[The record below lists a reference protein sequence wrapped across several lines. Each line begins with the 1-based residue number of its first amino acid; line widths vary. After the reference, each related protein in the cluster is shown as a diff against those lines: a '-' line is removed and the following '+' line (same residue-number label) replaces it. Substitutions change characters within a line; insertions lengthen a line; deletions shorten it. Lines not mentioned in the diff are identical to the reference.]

1 MTFAA
6 RMLVLQS
13 ALQRQKAYAE
23 GWGKEWDEKFK
34 RDTDAYNLLKL
45 KYQIEHPRWDQRFA
59 QGVTDFGT
67 GLVET
72 AWDVATAPVNFADS
86 VVHVGA
92 AGVAEMIGDHH
103 AGASLMRHAGK
114 SMVKV
119 SDGLGVVP
127 FVGTAVDL
135 AVAGVAEASGDH
147 SLAQRKL
154 SDAATDAIADVVT
167 VATGGVGGAVMKA
180 GKVVGKVA
188 IKTAQKTA
196 GKVAIKTAEKTAV
209 HESFAAVEKTTVKS
223 AQHAIISAPKIVEK
237 TAAKAVVEKAAEKAV
252 VEKAAEKAVVKK
264 AAEKAVVK
272 KSMAKGAVKSLAKG
286 TVNRAVLNAA
296 FDSILPAEEPLVDT
310 VDSGGTTNEATISY
324 SSNYI
329 PVFVG
334 LGVGFI
340 VSGGIV
346 KKVAFGGA
354 AATGTAWV
362 LYRQSLISY

>member
-1 MTFAA
+1 
-6 RMLVLQS
+6 MLVYYS
-13 ALQRQKAYAE
+13 ALQRQKAVAE
-23 GWGKEWDEKFK
+23 GKGKEWDEKFK

-45 KYQIEHPRWDQRFA
+45 KYQAEHPRWDQKFA
-59 QGVTDFGT
+59 SGAADFGT
-67 GLVET
+67 GLWDT
-72 AWDVATAPVNFADS
+72 AWDIATAPVNLADS

-103 AGASLMRHAGK
+103 AGAALMKHAGA

-154 SDAATDAIADVVT
+154 GDAAADAIADVVT
-167 VATGGVGGAVMKA
+167 VATGGVGGVAMKVGKVATKVAVKTA
-180 GKVVGKVA
+180 GKAAGKVA

-196 GKVAIKTAEKTAV
+196 V
-209 HESFAAVEKTTVKS
+209 HESVAAVEKTTVKS

-237 TAAKAVVEKAAEKAV
+237 TAAKAVVEKA
-252 VEKAAEKAVVKK
+252 VVKK

-272 KSMAKGAVKSLAKG
+272 ESMAKGAVKSLAKG

-329 PVFVG
+329 PVLVG

-340 VSGGIV
+340 VSGGVV